1 MKDTSKAY
9 GEALFAI
16 AMEKNKVQEYAQQ
29 LETIEEVLKETPQY
43 PMYLATPA
51 LPLSERLLAIDEAF
65 GKELSEDVV
74 SLLKLLCENNYITKL
89 SEIIKE
95 FFKLEM
101 AVSNTITVT
110 ITSKIPLTEEQKEKL
125 VQKLEDKY
133 RKHICPIY
141 QIDEALI
148 GGFTV
153 TTEDYVIDGS
163 VQKRLQ
169 RMKEVMKL

>member
-9 GEALFAI
+9 AEALFAI
-16 AMEKNKVQEYAQQ
+16 AMEKSKVQEYAEN
-29 LETIEEVLKETPQY
+29 LEMITEILCETPEY

-65 GKELSEDVV
+65 GDQFPVDVT
-74 SLLKLLCENNYITKL
+74 SFLKLLCENNHITRL
-89 SEIIKE
+89 PEIIEE

-125 VQKLEDKY
+125 IKKLEDKY

-141 QIDEALI
+141 QLDHTLL
-148 GGFTV
+148 GGFTI
-153 TTEDYVIDGS
+153 TTEDHVIDGS
-163 VQKRLQ
+163 VQRRLQ

>member
-16 AMEKNKVQEYAQQ
+16 SMEKNKVQEYAQQ

-101 AVSNTITVT
+101 AVSNTMTVT

-125 VQKLEDKY
+125 IKKLEDKY

-141 QIDEALI
+141 QIDETLI
-148 GGFTV
+148 GGFTI
-153 TTEDYVIDGS
+153 TAEDQMIDGS

>member
-1 MKDTSKAY
+1 MKDASKAY
-9 GEALFAI
+9 AEALFAI
-16 AMEKNKVQEYAQQ
+16 AMEKGKVQEYAES
-29 LETIEEVLKETPQY
+29 LETITEILTKTPEY

-51 LPLSERLLAIDEAF
+51 LPLSERLSAIDEAF
-65 GKELSEDVV
+65 GKDMPEDVV
-74 SLLKLLCENNYITKL
+74 SLLKLLCENNHITRL
-89 SEIIKE
+89 SEIIAE

-110 ITSKIPLTEEQKEKL
+110 VTSKIPLTEEQKEKL
-125 VQKLEDKY
+125 TRKLEDKY

-141 QIDEALI
+141 QIDETLI

-153 TTEDYVIDGS
+153 TAEDQMIDGS

-169 RMKEVMKL
+169 RMKEVIKR

>member
-29 LETIEEVLKETPQY
+29 LETIAEVLKETPEY

-51 LPLSERLLAIDEAF
+51 LPLSERILAIEEAF
-65 GKELSEDVV
+65 GKKMSEDVV
-74 SLLKLLCENNYITKL
+74 SLLKLLCEHSHITTL
-89 SEIIKE
+89 SEVIQE

-110 ITSKIPLTEEQKEKL
+110 VTSRIPLTEEQKEKL
-125 VQKLEDKY
+125 VQKLENKY
-133 RKHICPIY
+133 RKHICPVY
-141 QIDEALI
+141 LLDESII

>member
-9 GEALFAI
+9 AEALFAI

-43 PMYLATPA
+43 PMYLTTPA

-110 ITSKIPLTEEQKEKL
+110 ITSKIPLAEEQKEKL
-125 VQKLEDKY
+125 IKKLEDKY

-141 QIDEALI
+141 QIDETLI
-148 GGFTV
+148 GGFTI
-153 TTEDYVIDGS
+153 TAEDQMIDGS

>member
-9 GEALFAI
+9 AEALFAI

-43 PMYLATPA
+43 PMYLTTPA

-110 ITSKIPLTEEQKEKL
+110 ITSKIPLAEEQKEKL
-125 VQKLEDKY
+125 IKKLEDKY

-141 QIDEALI
+141 QIDETLI
-148 GGFTV
+148 GGFTI
-153 TTEDYVIDGS
+153 TAEDKLIDGS

>member
-9 GEALFAI
+9 AEALFAI

-101 AVSNTITVT
+101 AVSNTMTVT
-110 ITSKIPLTEEQKEKL
+110 ITSKIPLTEEQKERLIK
-125 VQKLEDKY
+125 KLEDKY

-141 QIDEALI
+141 QIDETLI
-148 GGFTV
+148 GGFTI
-153 TTEDYVIDGS
+153 TAEDQMIDGS

>member
-51 LPLSERLLAIDEAF
+51 LPLSERLLGNDEAF

-125 VQKLEDKY
+125 IKKLEDKY

-141 QIDEALI
+141 QIDETLI
-148 GGFTV
+148 GGFTI
-153 TTEDYVIDGS
+153 TAEDQMIDGS

>member
-16 AMEKNKVQEYAQQ
+16 AMEKSKVQEYAES
-29 LETIEEVLKETPQY
+29 LETIATVLGEIPEY

-51 LPLSERLLAIDEAF
+51 LPLSERLLAIEEAF
-65 GKELSEDVV
+65 GKELPEDVV
-74 SLLKLLCENNYITKL
+74 SLLKLLCEHSHITAL
-89 SEIIKE
+89 SESIEE

-125 VQKLEDKY
+125 IKKLEDKY

-141 QIDEALI
+141 QIDETLI
-148 GGFTV
+148 GGFTI
-153 TTEDYVIDGS
+153 TAEDQMIDGS